1 MRFLQG
7 LQLRIRLCSVC
18 SSPITCDVIARSRCS
33 HTPRFLR
40 DRLPLSLSRQFH
52 KSHFTNALQYD
63 DMRSIY
69 IVTNTS
75 CCPGSWLNA
84 AHHFST
90 SLSSIALNCR
100 AIIRLQ
106 YLQDRISTFP
116 GSTALP
122 ESTIQYGR
130 SVSLGLATATCICHC
145 VARHAPSSPYSLDIN
160 RQPAL
165 SFYETGSK
173 NTASRHLVRY
183 ASLDLTGT

>member
-1 MRFLQG
+1 VPQISTCFLQG
-7 LQLRIRLCSVC
+7 LQLRIRLCSLC
-18 SSPITCDVIARSRCS
+18 SSPITCDVIARSR
-33 HTPRFLR
+33 FLR
-40 DRLPLSLSRQFH
+40 HRLPLGLSRQFH

-63 DMRSIY
+63 GTRSIY

-75 CCPGSWLNA
+75 CCPGSRLNA

-90 SLSSIALNCR
+90 SLSSIALNCG
-100 AIIRLQ
+100 AIISIYYIQ
-106 YLQDRISTFP
+106 GRISTFP

-145 VARHAPSSPYSLDIN
+145 VARHAPGSPYSLDIN

-173 NTASRHLVRY
+173 NTASRLLVPIC
-183 ASLDLTGT
+183 

>member
-1 MRFLQG
+1 MLPSG
-7 LQLRIRLCSVC
+7 LATSYQAVQWLLKPYHV
-18 SSPITCDVIARSRCS
+18 DVIARSRCS

-40 DRLPLSLSRQFH
+40 HRLPLCLSRQFH
-52 KSHFTNALQYD
+52 KSRFTNALQYD
-63 DMRSIY
+63 DTRSIY

-75 CCPGSWLNA
+75 CCPGSWLNS

-90 SLSSIALNCR
+90 SLSSIALNCG
-100 AIIRLQ
+100 AIIRRI
-106 YLQDRISTFP
+106 LQDRISTFP

-122 ESTIQYGR
+122 GSTIQYGR

-173 NTASRHLVRY
+173 NTASRHQPDML
-183 ASLDLTGT
+183 ALI